1 MANIQVEVKLSSE
14 DLLKAVSQL
23 SSTDLEKFVAQ
34 VLELRAQ
41 RKAAHLSRAE
51 TELLLKINQ
60 GISWETQQNYAA
72 LISKRQAEL
81 LTLEEQRE
89 LLTITEQIEKLE
101 AQRVEALAELAK
113 LKGISLINLMN
124 ELGIQ
129 PATYV

>member
-23 SSTDLEKFVAQ
+23 NATDLEKFVAQ

-41 RKAAHLSRAE
+41 RQTSHLSQVE

-60 GISWETQQNYAA
+60 GISLETQRNYAE

-89 LLTITEQIEKLE
+89 LLNLTEQIEKLE

-113 LKGISLINLMN
+113 LKGISLTSLMN
-124 ELGIQ
+124 DLGIQ
-129 PATYV
+129 PVTYF